1 MKTKLVACPWMNPKM
16 TEEAQE
22 AIEIIEDEV
31 WKEASILFASE
42 REAKQ
47 RVGKTAPKGM
57 QRYLNDTL
65 AKKFTSKGWI
75 GGDGYFFK
83 EKTWIRA
90 TFRHQM
96 SLGSDILDAIKVCK
110 KEGIELAII

>member
-1 MKTKLVACPWMNPKM
+1 MKTKLVTCPWMNPKM

-65 AKKFTSKGWI
+65 AKNSRQKDGLEETDISSK
-75 GGDGYFFK
+75 K
-83 EKTWIRA
+83 
-90 TFRHQM
+90 RHG
-96 SLGSDILDAIKVCK
+96 LGQPLGIK
-110 KEGIELAII
+110 